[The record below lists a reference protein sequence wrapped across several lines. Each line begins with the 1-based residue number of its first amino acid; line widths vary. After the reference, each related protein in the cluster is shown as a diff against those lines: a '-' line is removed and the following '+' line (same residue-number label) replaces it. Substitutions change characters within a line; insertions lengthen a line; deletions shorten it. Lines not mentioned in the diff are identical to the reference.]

1 MAANLLHVFCP
12 SFPAPGGV
20 YSFEP
25 IDAPEAVKRIQA
37 AGVSSLRWR
46 HTWPAVR
53 HLLRGLG
60 LDIRANVDQGAT
72 VKRSPPFDVGQSQSA
87 LIFKPVGRA
96 DLKSKALEA
105 ADFEIVFVVRLE

>member
-1 MAANLLHVFCP
+1 MASNLLHVFCP

-25 IDAPEAVKRIQA
+25 IDAHEAVKRIQT
-37 AGVSSLRWR
+37 AGVASLRWR

-60 LDIRANVDQGAT
+60 LDIRSNVDQGAT
-72 VKRSPPFDVGQSQSA
+72 VKRSPPFDVGQSA

-105 ADFEIVFVVRLE
+105 ADFDIVFVVRLE